1 MKYKISK
8 IKDGPLRL
16 RLTELGFLPGKEIE
30 LEEGKFMVI
39 FRLSANNKYSLSRRA
54 FNEHIELEEKEND
67 G

>member
-1 MKYKISK
+1 MKYKISR
-8 IKDGPLRL
+8 IKDGPLRR
-16 RLTELGFLPGKEIE
+16 RLMELGFLPGKEIE

-39 FRLSANNKYSLSRRA
+39 FRMLDSSKYSLSRSA